1 MITTIHI
8 KNIGIIDDLS
18 IDFNQGLNI
27 LTGETGAGK
36 TLIIDSLQIICG
48 GRFSKD
54 MIRKGQDYSFVEL
67 NLYMPNHPDAIEN
80 NIIISREI
88 HTNGRN
94 ACKINGRLVTVNEL
108 KLFMENIVDIHG
120 QFDNQS
126 LLNSNMHI
134 NYLDNFIGEDIQ
146 KIKHVYQD
154 LYQKQ
159 QSIISELKRNY
170 GDDKEKQRKLDL
182 LKYQVEEIEK
192 AKLKISEEVELESIR
207 NRILNSEKI
216 INSLDEADNQIGNN
230 TIDSINIAIRNFEKI
245 ENIDERYSNVLNTL
259 KSIYY
264 DLQELSR
271 DMGGLR
277 EEVDFDEQER
287 INVETRLDLI
297 YSLKRKYGN
306 NIEEI
311 LNYKEKIEK
320 EIETIDNMEE
330 YILNLK
336 NKKTEIENK
345 MINLCNKM
353 NEIRKEN
360 SRKLEDLINKE
371 LKDLEMKQAVFKV
384 KIGET
389 EYFNNMGKNK
399 VEFMICTNIGEE
411 EKPLNKIASG
421 GEMSRIMLAIKTVLS
436 EVDQIPILVFD
447 EIDTGISGK
456 AAVAVSQKLIKIAQ
470 SHQVLVVTHLAVI
483 AAKADNHFYIS
494 KEVLEDKTKTKVKLL
509 SEEEAL
515 EEIARIS
522 SGEVTKIS
530 IEHARQLKEKNHTNN
545 K

>member
-54 MIRKGQDYSFVEL
+54 MIRRGQKYSFVEI
-67 NLYMPNHPDAIEN
+67 NLYMPNYPESIEN

-88 HTNGRN
+88 HSNGRN

-108 KLFMENIVDIHG
+108 KYFMENIVDIHG
-120 QFDNQS
+120 QYDNQS
-126 LLNSNMHI
+126 LLDSNMHI
-134 NYLDNFIGEDIQ
+134 NYLDYFIGKNID
-146 KIKHVYQD
+146 KIKEEYQG
-154 LYQKQ
+154 LYLQQ
-159 QSIISELKRNY
+159 QSIILELKRNY

-192 AKLKISEEVELESIR
+192 AKLKIGEENELENTRSK
-207 NRILNSEKI
+207 ILNSEKI
-216 INSLDEADNQIGNN
+216 IDSLDESEVQISENA
-230 TIDSINIAIRNFEKI
+230 IDSINIAIRSFEKI
-245 ENIDERYSNVLNTL
+245 ESLDDKYSDILNNL
-259 KSIYY
+259 KSVYY

-271 DMGGLR
+271 DISDLKD
-277 EEVDFDEQER
+277 EVDFDEEKR
-287 INVETRLDLI
+287 NNIETRLDLI
-297 YSLKRKYGN
+297 FSLKRKYGN

-311 LNYKEKIEK
+311 LNYKDEIEK
-320 EIETIDNMEE
+320 EIETIENLEE
-330 YILNLK
+330 YNMKLK
-336 NKKTEIENK
+336 NKKKEIELQ
-345 MINLCNKM
+345 MIRLTDQMHKV
-353 NEIRKEN
+353 RKEN
-360 SRKLEDLINKE
+360 AIKLQESINKE
-371 LKDLEMKQAVFKV
+371 LKDLEMRQAFFKV
-384 KIGET
+384 NIEQIET
-389 EYFNNMGKNK
+389 FNNMGRDK

-411 EKPLNKIASG
+411 EKPLIKIASG

-436 EVDQIPILVFD
+436 DVDKIPVLVFD

-456 AAVAVSQKLIKIAQ
+456 AGIAVGQKLARISL

-483 AAKADNHFYIS
+483 AARADNHYYIS

-509 SEEEAL
+509 SEEETL

-530 IEHARQLKEKNHTNN
+530 LEHAKQLKENPKI
-545 K
+545 